1 MPEGVVVDPVLRQRF
16 SFERSTE
23 ADGGE
28 VLRVEIWVEAGGGV
42 TPHVHPAMEER
53 FHVVSGRPSFLSGRE
68 WLAAAPGEDV
78 VVPSGARH
86 AYRGSEDVAHIVC
99 EARPPS
105 LLQEFL
111 EDAAGLA
118 RAGKLTRRALPRS
131 PSALLQAAVMAR
143 DYREMV
149 VLGFPPMPP
158 RLVSRDPGT
167 SRHPLEGPRP
177 PRGDCMK

>member
-53 FHVVSGRPSFLSGRE
+53 FHVVSGRPSFLSGRA

-78 VVPSGARH
+78 GGAGTGVGPSRLSRSADGPRVGRLGSACSKP
-86 AYRGSEDVAHIVC
+86 RG
-99 EARPPS
+99 PS
-105 LLQEFL
+105 
-111 EDAAGLA
+111 
-118 RAGKLTRRALPRS
+118 P
-131 PSALLQAAVMAR
+131 
-143 DYREMV
+143 
-149 VLGFPPMPP
+149 
-158 RLVSRDPGT
+158 T
-167 SRHPLEGPRP
+167 SR
-177 PRGDCMK
+177 